1 MQDRLKFRVWSKR
14 ECKYVE
20 YHLDDDLTFAIDI
33 DGKLIAYASD
43 YSDHANCDN
52 GDFDDSHMVEQCT
65 GLKDKND
72 KLIYEG
78 DIVAPVRYDGS
89 MGSKA
94 VVKYGEFNC
103 SCCDGVYGWYFDN
116 GDIRGV
122 EYYEVIGNIHEN
134 ADLLENKDE

>member
-1 MQDRLKFRVWSKR
+1 MWDGFANKYFDEETDPLFENVY
-14 ECKYVE
+14 ECMKQQIFYNSGN
-20 YHLDDDLTFAIDI
+20 HLY
-33 DGKLIAYASD
+33 GKLAYN
-43 YSDHANCDN
+43 HAKD
-52 GDFDDSHMVEQCT
+52 GRVFEQCT
-65 GLKDKND
+65 GLKDKNG

-78 DIVAPVRYDGS
+78 DIVAPVWYDGS

-122 EYYEVIGNIHEN
+122 EDYEVIGNIHEN
-134 ADLLENKDE
+134 PDLLENKNE